1 VASFTLRIGLLLVVF
16 GVASYVMTGAA
27 SPTALIPSVVGALLV
42 VCGAVATRGE
52 RARRH
57 AMHAAAAIALI
68 GIVGTASALVRLP
81 DLFSGAVVPRRPAV
95 IARASMAIILIV
107 YLAVSVKSF
116 VDARVRRKA

>member
-1 VASFTLRIGLLLVVF
+1 MASFTLRIGLLLVVF
-16 GVASYVMTGAA
+16 GGASYVMMGGA

-42 VCGAVATRGE
+42 LCGVLARNE

-68 GIVGTASALVRLP
+68 GILGTASALLRLP
-81 DLFSGAVVPRRPAV
+81 DLLTGALVPRRPAV

>member
-1 VASFTLRIGLLLVVF
+1 MASFTLRIGLLLVVF
-16 GVASYVMTGAA
+16 GGASYVMTGGA
-27 SPTALIPSVVGALLV
+27 SPTALIPAVVGALLV
-42 VCGAVATRGE
+42 LCGVLARNE

-68 GIVGTASALVRLP
+68 GILGTASALLRLP
-81 DLFSGAVVPRRPAV
+81 DLLTGALVPRRPAV